1 MIEGHLT
8 AFILVMFNA
17 ARNSIRVLLQDLG
30 SVNTVAGKRIVYKSW
45 SKEYFSKAFFER
57 GVDIEIVL
65 SNPNSGEAGE
75 IS

>member
-1 MIEGHLT
+1 MT

-45 SKEYFSKAFFER
+45 VKGIFQQ
-57 GVDIEIVL
+57 GVF
-65 SNPNSGEAGE
+65 
-75 IS
+75 